1 MRYLQYQL
9 HGFENLTLKD
19 NIDNFPINNKWIK
32 SIHLSDD
39 IKIMI
44 VELQDDITY
53 KEYRKEID
61 CYLNQICFNM
71 IISSNISLNSPY
83 RTIEIIDDKDEN
95 SPQREI
101 EIFESISI
109 RDEVTIYVN
118 TGAKGFYENIVN
130 KPTAIDKHFVL
141 YERMFKTLFN
151 PIKVV
156 QFLSLYQLLLEL
168 SSKGKPHPAQRYVVE
183 YIKKNKNRYPN
194 IEFKPSRKDGKDED
208 SLTYLRNEIGHCEDT
223 NDFNLYSQLGNQI
236 SDYVIKQILI
246 VLNDVILELP

>member
-19 NIDNFPINNKWIK
+19 NIDSFPINSKLIK

-39 IKIMI
+39 IKIMT
-44 VELQDDITY
+44 VELQDGITY
-53 KEYRKEID
+53 KEYSKEID

-83 RTIEIIDDKDEN
+83 RTIEIINDKDEN
-95 SPQREI
+95 SSKREI

-118 TGAKGFYENIVN
+118 TGAKSFYENIVN

-151 PIKVV
+151 PVKVV
-156 QFLSLYQLLLEL
+156 QFLSLYQLLFEL
-168 SSKGKPHPAQRYVVE
+168 LSKGEKYPAQWHVTN
-183 YIKKNKNRYPN
+183 YIKKNKSKYPN
-194 IEFKPSRKDGKDED
+194 IGFKPSRKNGKDED

-223 NDFNLYSQLGNQI
+223 NDFNLYSQLGDQI
-236 SDYVIKQILI
+236 SDSVIKQILI